1 MKSINFW
8 LGLKINR
15 KISLLCEKYEIAYN
29 VKSCEIKKRNISIL
43 FQDIYLSKKNNTSEY
58 ISIGY
63 ALSRVSFWRSL
74 FNLALM
80 GEVSLK
86 VINCSMNVISDKPFL
101 LESVTITFKLRKRLM
116 IACVDIKSISCFLQL
131 EAKKNRKELI
141 IDIPDFTWNDIHQ
154 LLSENLTSSILQD
167 LYSKDKLHLQIY
179 LKKLENV
186 DIPFVHGD
194 ISYDK
199 LSFYN
204 RQGKKSSEINK
215 DYLIALLNKRL
226 NKQSGSYITYENI
239 PEDIIHAVICT
250 EDPLFWNHKGIAPD
264 FIGLAIA
271 SNLKER
277 KIIRGA
283 STITMQLI
291 RNLFLTHDRNLL
303 RKTEESILALLLE
316 NYYKIDKQ
324 TILELYM
331 NVIEFAP
338 GIYGL
343 YDASLLYFDKKY
355 TKLTLIEII
364 TLTYIIPRPK
374 HFYEALIQESAQLK
388 RNLYTHIISY
398 SHSLLHKGFITINK
412 YKEMDEEVRFAE
424 KFGTLDFYQFKE
436 MEVQYILNQSLSNL
450 ESVHPNLVEIIKE
463 AIQSSSIP
471 FIITEGV
478 QTTERQKKLYAQG
491 RTTSGKIVT
500 NCDGIKNKSNHQL
513 KENGYGH
520 AIDLYPYINSS
531 IRIHEA
537 YVPESLQIIAE
548 HIKMTAQKKN
558 LFIIWGGDWK
568 MKDYPHFEL
577 WVE

>member
-1 MKSINFW
+1 MKNINYW
-8 LGLKINR
+8 LKSKIVNQVSF
-15 KISLLCEKYEIAYN
+15 ISEKFG
-29 VKSCEIKKRNISIL
+29 VKCNIEGCNIKKRNTSVL
-43 FQDIYLSKKNNTSEY
+43 FQDIYLSKNNNNNIGEY
-58 ISIGY
+58 ISIGH
-63 ALSRVSFWRSL
+63 AFGRVSLWRSL

-86 VINCSMNVISDKPFL
+86 GINCSMNVISDKLFL
-101 LESVTITFKLRKRLM
+101 LESVVVTFKLRKKIK
-116 IACVDIKSISCFLQL
+116 IACVDLGNISCFLQL
-131 EAKKNRKELI
+131 ELKKSRKELI

-154 LLSENLTSSILQD
+154 LFSENLTSSILQD

-186 DIPFVHGD
+186 DIPLVHGG

-204 RQGKKSSEINK
+204 RQGKKSNGINK
-215 DYLIALLNKRL
+215 DYLIGLLNKRL
-226 NKQSGSYITYENI
+226 DRQPGSYTTYERI

-250 EDPLFWNHKGIAPD
+250 EDPLFWNHKGIASD

-277 KIIRGA
+277 KITRGA

-291 RNLFLTHDRNLL
+291 RNLFLTHDRNFL

-343 YDASLLYFDKKY
+343 YDASLFYFGKEY
-355 TKLTLIEII
+355 RYLTLIEII

-374 HFYEALIQESAQLK
+374 HFYEALIQKSPQLK
-388 RNLYTHIISY
+388 RNLYAHIISY
-398 SHSLLHKGFITINK
+398 SHNLLYKRLITISR
-412 YKEMDEEVRFAE
+412 YKEMDGEVRFAE
-424 KFGTLDFYQFKE
+424 KFGTLDFCPFKKL
-436 MEVQYILNQSLSNL
+436 EVQYVLNQSLSKL
-450 ESVHPNLVEIIKE
+450 KSVNPNLVEIIKE
-463 AIQSSSIP
+463 AIQSTSIP

-478 QTTERQKKLYAQG
+478 RTTERQKELYAQG
-491 RTTSGKIVT
+491 RTAPGQIVT
-500 NCDGIKNKSNHQL
+500 NCDGVKVKSNHQP

-520 AIDLYPYINSS
+520 AVDLYPYINGS

-548 HIKMTAQKKN
+548 HIQTTAQKMN
-558 LFIIWGGDWK
+558 LYIIWGGDWE
-568 MKDYPHFEL
+568 MKDYSHFEL
-577 WVE
+577 H

>member
-1 MKSINFW
+1 MKNINYW
-8 LGLKINR
+8 LKSKIVNQLSF
-15 KISLLCEKYEIAYN
+15 ISEKFGVKCNIAGCN
-29 VKSCEIKKRNISIL
+29 IKKRNTSFL
-43 FQDIYLSKKNNTSEY
+43 FQDIYLSKKNNTDEY

-63 ALSRVSFWRSL
+63 ALGKVSLWRSL
-74 FNLALM
+74 FNLSLM

-86 VINCSMNVISDKPFL
+86 GINCSMNAIADKPFL
-101 LESVTITFKLRKRLM
+101 LESVTITFKLRKKLM
-116 IACVDIKSISCFLQL
+116 IACVDIGNISCFLQL
-131 EAKKNRKELI
+131 ESKKSRKELI

-154 LLSENLTSSILQD
+154 LFSENLTSSILQD

-204 RQGKKSSEINK
+204 RQKEKSSEINK
-215 DYLIALLNKRL
+215 GYLIGLLKKRL

-264 FIGLAIA
+264 FVGLAIA

-277 KIIRGA
+277 KIARGA

-291 RNLFLTHDRNLL
+291 RNLFLTHDRNFL

-316 NYYKIDKQ
+316 NYYRINKQ

-343 YDASLLYFDKKY
+343 YDASLFYFGKKY
-355 TKLTLIEII
+355 RQLTLIEII

-374 HFYEALIQESAQLK
+374 HFYEALLQKSPQLK
-388 RNLYTHIISY
+388 RNLYAHIISY

-412 YKEMDEEVRFAE
+412 YKKIGMAIHFAE
-424 KFGTLDFYQFKE
+424 KFGIIDFCLFKKS
-436 MEVQYILNQSLSNL
+436 EVQYTLNQSLSKL
-450 ESVHPNLVEIIKE
+450 ESVNPCLVEVIKE
-463 AIQSSSIP
+463 AIQSTSIP
-471 FIITEGV
+471 FIITEGIR
-478 QTTERQKKLYAQG
+478 TTERQKELYAQG
-491 RTTSGKIVT
+491 RTTPGQIVT
-500 NCDGIKNKSNHQL
+500 NCDGIKVRSKHQL

-520 AIDLYPYINSS
+520 AVDLYPYINGN
-531 IRIHEA
+531 IRIHET
-537 YVPESLQIIAE
+537 YVAESLQIIAE
-548 HIKMTAQKKN
+548 HIQTTAQKMN
-558 LFIIWGGDWK
+558 ILITWGGDWK
-568 MKDYPHFEL
+568 MKDYSHFEL
-577 WVE
+577 H

>member
-1 MKSINFW
+1 
-8 LGLKINR
+8 
-15 KISLLCEKYEIAYN
+15 
-29 VKSCEIKKRNISIL
+29 
-43 FQDIYLSKKNNTSEY
+43 
-58 ISIGY
+58 
-63 ALSRVSFWRSL
+63 
-74 FNLALM
+74 M

-86 VINCSMNVISDKPFL
+86 GINCSMNAIADKPFL
-101 LESVTITFKLRKRLM
+101 LESVTITFKLRKKLM
-116 IACVDIKSISCFLQL
+116 IACVDIGDISCFLQL
-131 EAKKNRKELI
+131 ESKKSRKELI

-167 LYSKDKLHLQIY
+167 LYSKDKLHLQIC

-199 LSFYN
+199 FSFYN
-204 RQGKKSSEINK
+204 RRDGKFSEVSK
-215 DYLIALLNKRL
+215 DYLIGLLYKRL
-226 NKQSGSYITYENI
+226 NKQSGSYIKYENI

-250 EDPLFWNHKGIAPD
+250 EDPLFWSHKGIAPD

-277 KIIRGA
+277 KIARGA

-303 RKTEESILALLLE
+303 RKAEESILALLLE

-324 TILELYM
+324 TIMELYM

-338 GIYGL
+338 DIYGL
-343 YDASLLYFDKKY
+343 YDASLFYFDKKY

-374 HFYEALIQESAQLK
+374 HFYEALIQESSQLK

-412 YKEMDEEVRFAE
+412 YKEIGMAIHFAE
-424 KFGTLDFYQFKE
+424 KFGMLDFCPFKKLE
-436 MEVQYILNQSLSNL
+436 IQYALNQSLNKL
-450 ESVHPNLVEIIKE
+450 ESVNPNLVELIKE
-463 AIQSSSIP
+463 AIQSTSIP

-478 QTTERQKKLYAQG
+478 RTTERQKELYAQG
-491 RTTSGKIVT
+491 RVTPGLIVT
-500 NCDGIKNKSNHQL
+500 NCDGIKDKSNHQL

-520 AIDLYPYINSS
+520 AVDLYPYINGS

-537 YVPESLQIIAE
+537 YVPEILQIIAE
-548 HIKMTAQKKN
+548 HIQMTAQKMN
-558 LFIIWGGDWK
+558 LSVIWGGDWK

-577 WVE
+577 RVE